1 MSALARTAGVAGV
14 ARRPAGGVRAAYRTE
29 RLALTLVVPGFAGSW
44 GLPLM
49 AAVLAGDLFAA
60 EVRHGPW
67 KTVLTRSCTRR
78 HLFAGTLLA
87 VALFALALLALQTL
101 SSLAAGLLQTPVTYD
116 VTVQSNRCY
125 KAESP
130 PSFVGQQTMRDANGR
145 TVVNPLFTIY
155 GCFNPL

>member
-1 MSALARTAGVAGV
+1 VSALARTAGVAGV

-130 PSFVGQQTMRDANGR
+130 PSFVGQQTMRDANR
-145 TVVNPLFTIY
+145 RQLVNPLFVIY
-155 GCFNPL
+155 GCLDPL